1 MPNLIIKPQNTSGN
15 KVLIQDQGSVTRL
28 QTDDAGVTIT
38 APTIAS
44 MANCTFPVGH
54 VLGCACLVRVNNG
67 ADGGS
72 SLTNTLRNLDTVLYE
87 VGFGVTI
94 ASNEWTFDD
103 AGSYLIHANV
113 PAYNSTRHISTIY
126 ADTGSTLVATGTS
139 EYSNNGEATQTRGFI
154 HTKVVVTEAQKTS
167 GGSEKSFGIY
177 TEVTT
182 AVGGNG
188 LGVDADD
195 STVEQFTQV
204 QIFKIQE

>member
-1 MPNLIIKPQNTSGN
+1 MADFIIKPTAGTGSKLILKDQAANIIYQSADTTS
-15 KVLIQDQGSVTRL
+15 
-28 QTDDAGVTIT
+28 A
-38 APTIAS
+38 A
-44 MANCTFPVGH
+44 TFNPPVGH
-54 VLGCACLVRVNNG
+54 ILGCACLVRVNNG